1 MNDSF
6 SVMNSLYMTH
16 EIKQIPTMGMCIDSL
31 LPLCSSRIDESVF
44 YGGIHT
50 NYKKVVK
57 VVKVKMTPGWVLSTS
72 PK

>member
-1 MNDSF
+1 
-6 SVMNSLYMTH
+6 
-16 EIKQIPTMGMCIDSL
+16 MGMCIASL

-44 YGGIHT
+44 HGGIHT

-57 VVKVKMTPGWVLSTS
+57 VVKFKMTAGWVLSTS

>member
-1 MNDSF
+1 
-6 SVMNSLYMTH
+6 
-16 EIKQIPTMGMCIDSL
+16 MGMCIDSL
-31 LPLCSSRIDESVF
+31 LLLCSSRIDEAVF

-57 VVKVKMTPGWVLSTS
+57 VVKVKMTAGWVLSTS